1 MDIQDLTASLDLKQ
15 NLNIYVQCKQND
27 SLNLILSIF
36 DNSVAVDISSY
47 RIRLMAMKAD
57 KVPLIQEHIGIS
69 ASGNIVNIEAHEQLT
84 TVAGKTPIELQFID
98 KITGKK
104 KATFNLV
111 LIIIASTI
119 SIDASISTAT
129 YTLLEELENKLDQAS
144 DFFENIDTATAANN
158 NLKTTITNSE
168 TAKSN
173 LENTTSIANESREEL
188 ESKIDLAE
196 DTITDL
202 IQTNKKYTDHIN
214 DSDIHVTKADKNN
227 WDRINDVINLLDAI
241 SKEIPITDENLES
254 IIDESGS
261 VWTM

>member
-36 DNSVAVDISSY
+36 DNSVAVNVSSY
-47 RIRLMAMKAD
+47 RIRLRAMKAD

-98 KITGKK
+98 KITGRK

-111 LIIIASTI
+111 LIIIESTI

-144 DFFENIDTATAANN
+144 DFFENIETAMAANN

-168 TAKSN
+168 TAKNN
-173 LENTTSIANESREEL
+173 LENTIAIADDSREEL
-188 ESKIDLAE
+188 KNEIDLAE
-196 DTITDL
+196 DTIIDL

-214 DSDIHVTKADKNN
+214 NTDIHVTKVDKNN

-241 SKEIPITDENLES
+241 SNDIPITDEKLES
-254 IIDESGS
+254 IIDENGK